1 MILYRYKGFSMGHK
15 DQDKRKEL
23 IREDVFKYI
32 AQNAGNLDTIKER
45 LLKIVSSRTKIKNAI
60 DELVQS
66 GRLVIKG
73 KNIEVSQDVV
83 LIGTFYSSSGRKS
96 VVIDGQSQRYEL
108 NKKDDY
114 LIYNNGQKVKVAF
127 CKYNDQIS
135 PIIIGLAPS
144 SEKDNLV
151 KDDREELIYGRV
163 MKSDHDNLIFI
174 PNDRKRF
181 RHNISIVND
190 KKSQSAF
197 QDKICTLRLISEEN
211 KDQEAYGF
219 IEEIV
224 GEAGNPVS
232 EYDAIAKSHGAIMSW
247 SEKGVAKEIEKAPTE
262 VNLDD
267 YHLIGEDENN
277 SDAKESIVDLRQL
290 LFTTTDP
297 ATCKDMDDAI
307 YSTFDK
313 NGNLVVYTAVA
324 NVSKYISLKSEI
336 GKRYI
341 QGAFTTYAPNK
352 AYNILPPEYSTNICS
367 LNPDVDR
374 LALVIKTTVDPSSG
388 KPLQSRIMDSVI
400 CSKEKYSYEKAQEIV
415 DNNSEITLEYIKEKI
430 KKGGNLTKDE
440 QVVMNFYASKILGKG
455 FKQRNMI
462 EFNTKNEY
470 DVKFNEDLSDIE
482 DIVLEQDIP
491 YHKVIENFMITA
503 NEATAEYALR
513 NHIPNI
519 YRVHDEPNED
529 KLAQASEF
537 FQYLNIPYDG
547 DLSPDGIK
555 RILATV
561 KDTPQEKIVNEFLVR
576 MQSKATYSISPDP
589 KESGFISQ
597 RAQKKGKKKDS
608 KIDKDFKDE
617 LDALERQIS
626 HFGLQ
631 SEHYSHT
638 TSPIRRLPDYV
649 THYNILAHLSGK
661 ELLDERLVNDLASW
675 ANIMQDQNDLAEREF
690 KELNSAIYCEHHIG
704 DVMKGKICA
713 FRKIE
718 NSLGDE
724 DISVI
729 IENEEKGIKVSIP
742 LSEVLSSIGKSK
754 ANVCIS
760 QFGSAIINRDSKRA
774 LLTLCSEIP
783 FKIMSANRISREVI
797 ATTDL
802 TKEKDDKSASV
813 GEDQTSKSNTR
824 RYRMAENTSY
834 KKEEAKREDKRE
846 AEDRRKGQKLLSHP
860 RYKSY
865 QLEPEEACRADK
877 ANSIIYRNNKFRVQP
892 KDLQNFDLNDSE
904 NE

>member
-1 MILYRYKGFSMGHK
+1 MGHK

-23 IREDVFKYI
+23 IREEVFKFI
-32 AQNAGNLDTIKER
+32 AQNAGDLGTLKER
-45 LLKIVSSRTKIKNAI
+45 LLRVVSSRTKIKNAI

-83 LIGTFYSSSGRKS
+83 LTGTFYSSSGKKS
-96 VVIDGQSQRYEL
+96 VVIEGQSQRYEL
-108 NKKDDY
+108 SRKDDN
-114 LIYNNGQKVKVAF
+114 LSYNNGQKVKVAF
-127 CKYNDQIS
+127 CDYNGRLS
-135 PIIIGLAPS
+135 PIILGSASS

-151 KDDREELIYGRV
+151 TNEGAELIYGRV
-163 MKSDHDNLIFI
+163 MKSDHDNLVFI
-174 PNDRKRF
+174 PNDKRRF
-181 RHNISIVND
+181 RHNIVIVND
-190 KKSQSAF
+190 KKNQSSF
-197 QDKICTLRLISEEN
+197 QDKICTLRLISEEKN
-211 KDQEAYGF
+211 GQQAYGF

-247 SEKGVAKEIEKAPTE
+247 ADKAVASEIEKAPTE
-262 VNLDD
+262 VNLENT
-267 YHLIGEDENN
+267 HLISEE
-277 SDAKESIVDLRQL
+277 ESEIDKGGKVDLRNL
-290 LFTTTDP
+290 MFTTTDP

-313 NGNLVVYTAVA
+313 SGNLVVYTAVA
-324 NVSKYISLKSEI
+324 SVSKYINLKSEI

-352 AYNILPPEYSTNICS
+352 AYNILPPAYSTNICS
-367 LNPDVDR
+367 LNPNVDR
-374 LALVIKTTVDPSSG
+374 LALVIKTTVDPNSG
-388 KPLQSRIMDSVI
+388 KPIKSQIMDSVI
-400 CSKEKYSYEKAQEIV
+400 CSKGKYSYEQAQEIV
-415 DNNSEITLEYIKEKI
+415 DNNDISLDYLKGKI
-430 KKGGNLTKDE
+430 DKGENLTKDE
-440 QVVMNFYASKILGKG
+440 QVVMNFYASKILGRG
-455 FKQRNMI
+455 FKKRNMI
-462 EFNTKNEY
+462 EFDTKNEY
-470 DVKFNEDLSDIE
+470 EVKFNEDLSDIE
-482 DIVLEQDIP
+482 DIVLEQNIP

-503 NEATAEYALR
+503 NEAAAEYALK
-513 NHIPNI
+513 NHLPNI

-555 RILATV
+555 GMLAYV

-597 RAQKKGKKKDS
+597 RAQKRGKKFQG

-617 LDALERQIS
+617 LDELDRQIS

-638 TSPIRRLPDYV
+638 TSPIRRLPDYI
-649 THYNILAHLSGK
+649 THYNILAHLSGDAP
-661 ELLDERLVNDLASW
+661 LDESIVNDLASW

-704 DVMKGKICA
+704 DVMRGKICA

-718 NSLGDE
+718 NGLGGE

-729 IENEEKGIKVSIP
+729 IENEEKGIKVSVP
-742 LSEVLSSIGKSK
+742 LSEVLAVTGKSK
-754 ANVCIS
+754 TNATIS
-760 QFGSAIINRDSKRA
+760 QFGSAIISKDSKRA

-783 FKIMSANRISREVI
+783 FKILSANRISREVF

-802 TKEKDDKSASV
+802 TREKDGYSSV
-813 GEDQTSKSNTR
+813 VVEEGRAKSNSR
-824 RYRMAENTSY
+824 RYRMAENTTF
-834 KKEEAKREDKRE
+834 KKEEERKAILRED
-846 AEDRRKGQKLLSHP
+846 EDRSKGQKLLNNHQD
-860 RYKSY
+860 YKKY
-865 QLEPEEACRADK
+865 RLEADEAYG
-877 ANSIIYRNNKFRVQP
+877 ANRINGIIYRNNKIKAQEKEL
-892 KDLQNFDLNDSE
+892 KDFVLDDDE
-904 NE
+904 KD